1 VLEIKCPFI
10 CRNKKPEHYAT
21 TKTSCVDMDEN
32 GNLRLKAQHNYMY
45 QVQGQMKVLDVDW
58 CDFVVWTKKGLHVE
72 RITYD
77 SKF

>member
-1 VLEIKCPFI
+1 
-10 CRNKKPEHYAT
+10 
-21 TKTSCVDMDEN
+21 MDEN

-45 QVQGQMKVLDVDW
+45 QVQRQMKVLDVDW